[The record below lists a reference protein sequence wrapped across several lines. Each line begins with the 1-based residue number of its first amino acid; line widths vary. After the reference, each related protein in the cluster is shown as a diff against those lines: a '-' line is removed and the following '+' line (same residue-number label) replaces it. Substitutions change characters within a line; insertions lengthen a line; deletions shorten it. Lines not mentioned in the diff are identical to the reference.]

1 MRRQD
6 NYVRQ
11 ELQKQFSEKHP
22 VDMKFLKVPKV
33 ERFLALMHDH
43 NVAVMLYMCLLL

>member
-11 ELQKQFSEKHP
+11 ELQKQFSEKHL
-22 VDMKFLKVPKV
+22 VDMKLLKVPKV
-33 ERFLALMHDH
+33 ERFLACSGKEFQSI
-43 NVAVMLYMCLLL
+43 AAS